1 MAKEEK
7 KYEAGKPA
15 KVWKEDNPGGFPV
28 KDPAVLKGIK
38 ESVKGMEKGRA
49 NQARFQAWGK
59 GIDYDAVEA
68 HKAAQEKNG

>member
-15 KVWKEDNPGGFPV
+15 KVWKESNRGGFPV

-49 NQARFQAWGK
+49 HQARFQAWGK
-59 GIDYDAVEA
+59 GIDYDAL
-68 HKAAQEKNG
+68 QEFKNSQEGKK